1 MSPHVAV
8 TLAFLCG
15 ALSTLGA
22 TFLVWG
28 GALHYLR
35 HALVCSW
42 CGHQFEDW
50 DLGSITVTI
59 AGGPADGPPISA
71 PRAVQSC
78 CNRCG
83 TPTGPWLEVQKF
95 VTPRHPHPLMPTDA
109 TSDPALTWSVPPQR

>member
-71 PRAVQSC
+71 PRAVQCVLQPLRNANGSVA
-78 CNRCG
+78 G
-83 TPTGPWLEVQKF
+83 GPEVRD
-95 VTPRHPHPLMPTDA
+95 TAASASPNAD
-109 TSDPALTWSVPPQR
+109 